1 MQLSKLDALLNNIF
15 ELADGDMLV
24 SNVETGLT
32 DFSINEKFAKKLED
46 ASKCVAGLANYLSE
60 KAAVVLEKLDEA

>member
-1 MQLSKLDALLNNIF
+1 MHCLNNIF

-32 DFSINEKFAKKLED
+32 NFSINEKFAKKLED
-46 ASKCVAGLANYLSE
+46 ASKCVAGLANRLSE
-60 KAAVVLEKLDEA
+60 KPAVVLEKLDEA